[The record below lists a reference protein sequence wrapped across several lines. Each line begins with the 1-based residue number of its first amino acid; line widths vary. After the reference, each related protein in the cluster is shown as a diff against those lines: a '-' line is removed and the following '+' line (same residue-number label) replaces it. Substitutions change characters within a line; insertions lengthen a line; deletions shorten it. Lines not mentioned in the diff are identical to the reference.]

1 MAKKQSLK
9 AAAKTAQPEPG
20 NANNSPVVEE
30 TAGERH
36 LSVVVLA
43 YEGTEDRMRALW
55 EKNYTGAFEIRTVEP
70 NYKLLYV
77 LAEILADPTIKEEF
91 ILVQAN
97 TFPVCSTPEE
107 ILRIPVV
114 YINAKQ
120 ETVYNHRLPMRLN
133 KAKLAELLGE
143 IYEESEFE
151 PERFLKK
158 AVEDNGRPIQVSH
171 HFGNYFL
178 QVVSADPC
186 RHKAIEGFVLRR
198 FIGTT
203 PTGWNG
209 ILSVIDEYLK
219 K

>member
-1 MAKKQSLK
+1 MAKRQSSNT
-9 AAAKTAQPEPG
+9 AVKTAQSEPG
-20 NANNSPVVEE
+20 NANNSPVVEQA
-30 TAGERH
+30 TGEQH
-36 LSVVVLA
+36 HSVVVLA

-55 EKNYTGAFEIRTVEP
+55 EKNYKGTFEIRTVEP
-70 NYKLLYV
+70 GYKLLYI
-77 LAEILADPTIKEEF
+77 LAEILADRSIEDEF

-133 KAKLAELLGE
+133 KAKLTELLGE
-143 IYEESEFE
+143 IHEESAFE

-198 FIGTT
+198 FIGAT